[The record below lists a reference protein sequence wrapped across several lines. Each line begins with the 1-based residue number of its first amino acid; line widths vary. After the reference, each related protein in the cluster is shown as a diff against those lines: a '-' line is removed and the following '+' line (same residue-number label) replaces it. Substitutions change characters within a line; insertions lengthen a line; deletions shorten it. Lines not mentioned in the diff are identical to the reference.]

1 MIVMLRLQTKDIV
14 TEIPL
19 EIYKSIVVGR
29 SIHANHKT
37 SDELMSGTHCRISL
51 THSKLEVMDLES
63 KNGTYLNGLRV
74 DRSDVFLG
82 DEIRVGTT
90 KITIFHDK
98 MDPESIAAITFLG
111 AAKDRQSHGLKLDFT
126 GARMINQELGTSS
139 DIEKKPTMSSNKEL
153 EVRKVVKSKIKLSK
167 QEIIL
172 RNKKRASLASTIDII
187 LVFCVIAL
195 PLIAS
200 NLLILLSPS
209 FVQENRLVFM
219 LTSVV
224 ICVGLYFILNFK
236 ILKFT
241 IGEKLSGIEHLFNDQ
256 EV

>member
-1 MIVMLRLQTKDIV
+1 MIVMLRLQTKDVVSEVPI
-14 TEIPL
+14 

-29 SIHANHKT
+29 SIHANHKVL
-37 SDELMSGTHCRISL
+37 DELMSGTHCRITL
-51 THSKLEVMDLES
+51 THSKLEVTDLES

-82 DEIRVGTT
+82 DEIRIGAT
-90 KITIFHDK
+90 KITILHGK

-111 AAKDRQSHGLKLDFT
+111 PAKDRQSHGLKLDFT

-139 DIEKKPTMSSNKEL
+139 DVEKRPTMSSNKEL

-200 NLLILLSPS
+200 NLIILLSPS
-209 FVQENRLVFM
+209 FVQQNRLIFM
-219 LTSVV
+219 LSSVV
-224 ICVGLYFILNFK
+224 VCVGLYFVLNFK
-236 ILKFT
+236 IFKFT
-241 IGEKLSGIEHLFNDQ
+241 VGEKLSGIEHLFNNQ

>member
-1 MIVMLRLQTKDIV
+1 MLRLQTKEVVNEVPI
-14 TEIPL
+14 

-29 SIHANHKT
+29 SIHANHKV
-37 SDELMSGTHCRISL
+37 SDELMSGTHCRITL

-82 DEIRVGTT
+82 DEIRVGST
-90 KITIFHDK
+90 KITILHGK

-139 DIEKKPTMSSNKEL
+139 DVEKRPTMSSNKEL

-187 LVFCVIAL
+187 LVFGVIAL
-195 PLIAS
+195 PLVVS
-200 NLLILLSPS
+200 NIIILLSPS
-209 FVQENRLVFM
+209 FVKENRLVFM

-224 ICVGLYFILNFK
+224 FCVGLYFVLNFK

-241 IGEKLSGIEHLFNDQ
+241 IGEKLSGIENLFNDQ

>member
-1 MIVMLRLQTKDIV
+1 MLRLQTKDIV

-37 SDELMSGTHCRISL
+37 SDELMSGTHCRITL
-51 THSKLEVMDLES
+51 THSKLEVTDLES

-82 DEIRVGTT
+82 DEIRIGAT
-90 KITIFHDK
+90 KITILHGK

-126 GARMINQELGTSS
+126 GARMLNQELGTSS
-139 DIEKKPTMSSNKEL
+139 DVEKRPTMSSNKEL

-200 NLLILLSPS
+200 NLIILLSPS
-209 FVQENRLVFM
+209 FVQQNRLIFM
-219 LTSVV
+219 LSSVV
-224 ICVGLYFILNFK
+224 VCVGLYFVLNFK
-236 ILKFT
+236 IFKFT
-241 IGEKLSGIEHLFNDQ
+241 VGEKLSGIEHLFNNQ

>member
-1 MIVMLRLQTKDIV
+1 MIVMLRLQTKDVVSEVPI
-14 TEIPL
+14 

-29 SIHANHKT
+29 SIHANHKVL
-37 SDELMSGTHCRISL
+37 DELMSGTHCRITL
-51 THSKLEVMDLES
+51 THSKLEVTDLES

-82 DEIRVGTT
+82 DEIRIGAT
-90 KITIFHDK
+90 KITILHGK

-126 GARMINQELGTSS
+126 GARMLNQELGTSS
-139 DIEKKPTMSSNKEL
+139 DVEKRPTMSSNKEL

-200 NLLILLSPS
+200 NLIILFSPS
-209 FVQENRLVFM
+209 FVQENRLIFM

-224 ICVGLYFILNFK
+224 VCVGLYFILNFK
-236 ILKFT
+236 IFKFT
-241 IGEKLSGIEHLFNDQ
+241 TGEKLSGIEHLFNNQ

>member
-1 MIVMLRLQTKDIV
+1 MIVMLRLQTKEVVNEVPI
-14 TEIPL
+14 

-29 SIHANHKT
+29 SIHANHKV
-37 SDELMSGTHCRISL
+37 SDELMSGTHCRITL

-82 DEIRVGTT
+82 DEIRVGST
-90 KITIFHDK
+90 KITILHGK

-139 DIEKKPTMSSNKEL
+139 DVEKRPTMSSNKEL

-187 LVFCVIAL
+187 LVFGVIAL
-195 PLIAS
+195 PLVVS
-200 NLLILLSPS
+200 NIIILLSPS
-209 FVQENRLVFM
+209 FVKENRLVFM

-224 ICVGLYFILNFK
+224 FCVGLYFVLNFK

-241 IGEKLSGIEHLFNDQ
+241 IGEKLSGIENLFNDQ